1 MQMALTDLSLQ
12 FKYRSDEDTLYSD
25 FYEKCLYESAKYD
38 RAAGYF
44 SSESL
49 RTIAK
54 GLDVFLYQ
62 GGHIRIVA
70 NPHLSNED
78 IRAIQSGY
86 KAKED
91 IIEKALL
98 QTLEATADNLEN
110 KTLNVLAW
118 LIYTNQLEIKIAF
131 TDNGSLYHE
140 KFGLFQDED
149 GNNVAFSGSAN
160 ETAGG
165 VKNNFEKIDVFL
177 PANDQHRIDDMKKDF
192 DRLWYNETNGLTVV
206 DIPRAVREKLLENKG
221 EKPKMTKR
229 KKELIPHSYQKEAI
243 HALKNNDW
251 QGILEMATG
260 TGKTITS
267 LLAMQQYKKENGRA
281 FTVIFAPFKHLVDQ
295 WKKECLRF
303 GVKYVTMC
311 YESKAKWL
319 PELEKEV
326 RNFNLGITN
335 SHVVITTYDA
345 AGSADF
351 IKQVAK
357 LQEHTFL
364 IADECHYLGS
374 PQFRNV
380 SFSNIK
386 ARVGLS
392 ATPDRW
398 WDEQGTRFL
407 KDFFK
412 EVVYTYSLEEAIAAS
427 KLTQYTYEP
436 HVVTLTETELEKYNQ
451 LTRRIVNQFN
461 KKDADEEQL
470 SRLNRMRA
478 LILAK
483 AYKKIP
489 LLLTLLKDKGNTNI
503 AHTIVYCAE
512 NQVNEL
518 TMALSQLGL
527 RVHKFDS
534 TVPSRERQEI
544 LAAFANEEIQVL
556 VAIKCLDEGVDVPST
571 RCAYFLASTSN
582 PREFV
587 QRRGRIL
594 RTFPGKHLAEIHDFI
609 VFSED
614 VDERTFSMIAKKEL
628 PRFAE
633 FSNSAINRSSAK
645 NKIMPWISPYNL
657 NHLMDMKP
665 WDVYKEMKEEHDR
678 EYIK

>member
-1 MQMALTDLSLQ
+1 MSLSDLQLQ

-25 FYEKCLYESAKYD
+25 FYEKCLHESVQYD

-49 RTIAK
+49 KVIAK
-54 GLDVFLYQ
+54 GLEVFLHK

-70 NPHLSNED
+70 NPHLSDRD
-78 IRAIQSGY
+78 IHAIQHGY

-91 IIEKALL
+91 VIEKALL
-98 QTLEATADNLEN
+98 HTLEATVANLEN

-140 KFGLFQDED
+140 KFGIFYDEN
-149 GNNVAFSGSAN
+149 GSNVAFSGSAN

-177 PANDQHRIDDMKKDF
+177 PGQDQHRIDDMKQDF
-192 DRLWYNETNGLTVV
+192 ERLWYNQTNGLTIV
-206 DIPRAVREKLLENKG
+206 DIPRIVREKLLENKG
-221 EKPKMTKR
+221 HKPEMPKR
-229 KKELIPHSYQKEAI
+229 KKELVPHSYQVEAI
-243 HALKNNDW
+243 QSLKRNDW

-267 LLAMQQYKKENGRA
+267 LLAMLQYKKENGRA
-281 FTVIFAPFKHLVDQ
+281 FVIIFAPFKHLIDQ
-295 WKKECLRF
+295 WSKECNRF
-303 GVKYVTMC
+303 GIDYMTLC

-326 RNFNLGITN
+326 RHFNLGITDF
-335 SHVVITTYDA
+335 HVAITTYDA
-345 AGSADF
+345 AGSKDF
-351 IKQVAK
+351 MEQISK
-357 LQEHTFL
+357 LQEHAFL

-380 SFSNIK
+380 SFGNIK
-386 ARVGLS
+386 ARIGLS

-398 WDEQGTRFL
+398 WDEQGTKFL

-412 EVVYTYSLEEAIAAS
+412 DVVYTYSLEEAIAAE

-436 HVVTLTETELEKYNQ
+436 HVVTLTESELEKYNQ
-451 LTRRIVNQFN
+451 LTKRIVNQFN
-461 KKDADEEQL
+461 NRDADEEKL

-478 LILAK
+478 LVLAK

-489 LLLTLLKDKGNTNI
+489 LLLALLKNKGKENI
-503 AHTIVYCAE
+503 FHTIVYCAE

-518 TMALSQLGL
+518 TLLLSELGL

-534 TVPSRERQEI
+534 TVPSKERQEI
-544 LAAFANEEIQVL
+544 LKAFANAEIQVL

-609 VFSED
+609 VFPED
-614 VDERTFSMIAKKEL
+614 VDEKTFSTIAKKEL

-645 NKIMPWISPYNL
+645 NKILPWISPYNL

-665 WDVYKEMKEEHDR
+665 WDVYKEMKEEYDL
-678 EYIK
+678 EYLK